1 MLAKSCTLQIRLH
14 LSKEDNTLYSPD
26 QIKLALRDRKITK
39 IAKATGLAIQTV
51 RDAAQGTRRPSYD
64 TVVTLSQ
71 YIDSGGGIDKSR
83 KDEP

>member
-1 MLAKSCTLQIRLH
+1 M
-14 LSKEDNTLYSPD
+14 YSPD

-64 TVVTLSQ
+64 TVVKLSQ
-71 YIDSGGGIDKSR
+71 YIDSVGGLDKDFSR
-83 KDEP
+83 EP